1 MTAAVEIAPERLAA
15 EVAETFADNRELC
28 VTSDVADRVRDEWA
42 ARDGLA
48 GAVASSGPANFRA
61 VLASL
66 VRRCCSVLPP
76 AVDASEAHD
85 DASTGVL
92 ELAPEEALEAVV
104 ADRRFAP
111 IRVAVGP
118 KVAPSLGDEPRPPA
132 RPYSS
137 EVPLTD
143 LGPLLAE
150 LLFHELGLA
159 IPALAFIV
167 DPALP
172 EGSFRFQIND
182 LRFPPL
188 SGLRADEAMVNADPS
203 TLADLGMRGRL
214 GLHPTHGGATTIVR
228 VDDDDLSKLGS
239 EGHATWGPEG
249 YVSLAL
255 ARELRRHA
263 GALLLPQGVVLHLSH
278 LRTIQPATVEP
289 ALNRFGQHFITAL
302 LRRLLDEHVSIR
314 DLAGILEAM
323 LAVDGRVVTIRRG
336 DRLVTPNRA
345 TLWQAPEGVAL
356 SAAGV
361 GEYADCVR
369 RHLRLQLTRQHADV
383 AGELPTMAVDGRL
396 EALLRES
403 ASGPLDDTQRNEI
416 GRHMRTAWPSLS
428 RFTTS
433 PAVLTTSDVRQALQ
447 AVVVRQ
453 APLMPVLSR
462 DELAP
467 YTRTTTVGRINWPEG
482 PGEEEAVA
490 APIDETRDRV
500 ASMLARIVGPV
511 EVDSDGDLTFVY
523 ESARIF
529 VGVRPFGDASSVV
542 SVFAITN
549 VGLTPSDALA
559 RFVAIHGSDWLF
571 GHLSMVE
578 RDGMARLIFNHTL
591 LGDYLDR
598 EELEVAVAAV
608 ATTAARLDDEIK
620 EQFGG
625 QTVSELMQGDVS
637 EPRPTSDWGV
647 LPPAT

>member
-1 MTAAVEIAPERLAA
+1 
-15 EVAETFADNRELC
+15 
-28 VTSDVADRVRDEWA
+28 
-42 ARDGLA
+42 
-48 GAVASSGPANFRA
+48 
-61 VLASL
+61 

-104 ADRRFAP
+104 ADRQFVP

-289 ALNRFGQHFITAL
+289 ALNRFGQHFITAV